1 MNCYEFN
8 NNCNELN
15 ELQVYAMVC
24 LCLCYELLY
33 VCFFF
38 FCMSSRVGDFNAA
51 QECIRL
57 MNSSLNIEW
66 RIW

>member
-38 FCMSSRVGDFNAA
+38 FVCP
-51 QECIRL
+51 QELVISVL
-57 MNSSLNIEW
+57 HKSASDS
-66 RIW
+66 